1 MLRDT
6 DHYVNIDNADA
17 IRGIVKRA
25 IGVHADHEIQP
36 GGSVRVREAARGLLR
51 GSVEIQPGDFTAVSL
66 ETGVEWCDVEA
77 GCAMLSDGR
86 AIDLDTGEDLS
97 DDDIAVEFA

>member
-17 IRGIVKRA
+17 IRGIVQRA

-36 GGSVRVREAARGLLR
+36 GGSVRLREGSRGLLR
-51 GSVEIQPGDFTAVSL
+51 GSVEIQPGDRDDRAAVVL
-66 ETGVEWCDVEA
+66 ETGVEWGDVKG
-77 GCAMLSDGR
+77 GCAVLSDGR
-86 AIDLDTGEDLS
+86 IIDLDTGEV
-97 DDDIAVEFA
+97 A